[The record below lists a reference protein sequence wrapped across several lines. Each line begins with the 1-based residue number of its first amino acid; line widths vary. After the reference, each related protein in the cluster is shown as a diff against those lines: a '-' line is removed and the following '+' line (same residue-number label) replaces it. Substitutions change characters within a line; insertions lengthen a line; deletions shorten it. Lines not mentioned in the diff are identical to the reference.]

1 MPSGSGPRFREG
13 DQQLT
18 DSPPANSEIAEQLQ
32 QIIDRSREL
41 IIDLQR
47 RSWAGGGAFDVEI
60 ANLSRAI
67 GHLHRAAKAL
77 GVVESPGRSALTVAA
92 ASIGA
97 FVLTSAGVLLLVPE
111 PGQPVSIVMAVIAGW
126 FVAEAVGRVGVTMSW
141 RRVTAARGTPDDD
154 QTPVHAR
161 IRRIQASVDEIL
173 STMATGTD
181 AAEDV
186 RHARGWLAL
195 AVEAAPG

>member
-1 MPSGSGPRFREG
+1 M
-13 DQQLT
+13 T
-18 DSPPANSEIAEQLQ
+18 DYPPANSEIAERLQ
-32 QIIDRSREL
+32 QIADRSREL

-47 RSWAGGGAFDVEI
+47 RSWAGGEAFDVEI

-92 ASIGA
+92 ASSAA
-97 FVLTSAGVLLLVPE
+97 FILTSAGVLLLVPE

-126 FVAEAVGRVGVTMSW
+126 FVAEAVGRVGVSSSW
-141 RRVTAARGTPDDD
+141 RRITAARDAPDDD
-154 QTPVHAR
+154 QAPVHAR
-161 IRRIQASVDEIL
+161 IRRIQTAVDEIH

-181 AAEDV
+181 PAEDV

-195 AVEAAPG
+195 ATETVPG